1 MALDHLWMPFQPP
14 EPYAGEGGP
23 RIMVEAEGCWMVDSD
38 GNRYLDGVSA
48 LEAAIAGHRR
58 KDLAQVAYDQM
69 VALEFLDVFRY
80 ASPPAVTLAA
90 KLAEITPGDL
100 SRVHFT
106 PGGSESVETAIKVAK
121 QYQKLVGEP
130 RRFKVITREGA
141 YHGCTFGAMAVDGDY
156 FGTELE
162 LYGPLLPI
170 RVVVPAPDSRRC
182 THCVPDPAPKSA
194 GSSTNRSGL
203 RDRGTGEGRC
213 TMACLDDVERIVLE
227 EGPSTIAAMVI
238 DLCGT
243 ASAVS
248 IPPDGYLQRLQALCR
263 RYGILF
269 VVDEIITGFGRTGR
283 LFASE
288 HWAIEPDIM
297 TVSKGLSSG
306 YMPIGAAVVSER
318 IAQAFIGHPDG
329 QLSHGQTYG
338 AHPVACA
345 VALANIDLIAREGLV
360 SNAGER
366 GRQLLSGLRG
376 LNGHRAY
383 VEARGLGLLIG
394 LEFATSPKPDS
405 PAFDPKRA
413 GYLLRSI
420 CRDLGLITL
429 TLHPGNVLFI
439 APPLVISR
447 DETDQLVDMIDRAL
461 VLYEERYL

>member
-14 EPYAGEGGP
+14 QPYAGDGGP
-23 RIMVEAEGCWMVDSD
+23 RIMVAAQGCWMVDSD

-58 KDLAQVAYDQM
+58 ADLAKVAYDQM

-80 ASPPAVTLAA
+80 ASPPAVRLAA
-90 KLAEITPGDL
+90 RLAEITPGDL

-106 PGGSESVETAIKVAK
+106 PGGSESVEAAIKIAK
-121 QYQKLVGEP
+121 QYQSLIGQP
-130 RRFKVITREGA
+130 RRFKVVTRRGA

-156 FGTELE
+156 FGTENA

-182 THCVPDPAPKSA
+182 AHCNA
-194 GSSTNRSGL
+194 
-203 RDRGTGEGRC
+203 EGRC
-213 TMACLDDVERIVLE
+213 TLACLDEVERVILD
-227 EGPSTIAAMVI
+227 EGPDTIAAMVL
-238 DLCGT
+238 DPCST

-248 IPPDGYLQRLQALCR
+248 VPPDGYLERLEALCR
-263 RYGILF
+263 RHGILF

-288 HWAIEPDIM
+288 HWGIRPDIM

-306 YMPIGAAVVSER
+306 YMPIGAAIVSER
-318 IAQAFIGHPDG
+318 IASRFAGHPDG

-360 SNAGER
+360 SNAEAR
-366 GRQLLSGLRG
+366 GQQLLDGLRS
-376 LNGHRAY
+376 LSGHRSYAD
-383 VEARGLGLLIG
+383 ARGLGLLAG
-394 LEFATSPKPDS
+394 LEFATSPQPDS
-405 PAFDPKRA
+405 PAFDPKGA

-439 APPLVISR
+439 APPLIISPN
-447 DETDQLVDMIDRAL
+447 EVDQLVEILDRAL
-461 VLYEERYL
+461 AAYEERYL